1 MKVDQIMKL
10 FSLYTRQ
17 LIIIYVNS
25 FNFSFNFLSRNVFNI
40 NIEFIESV

>member
-10 FSLYTRQ
+10 FSLYARQ
-17 LIIIYVNS
+17 LIIYVNS